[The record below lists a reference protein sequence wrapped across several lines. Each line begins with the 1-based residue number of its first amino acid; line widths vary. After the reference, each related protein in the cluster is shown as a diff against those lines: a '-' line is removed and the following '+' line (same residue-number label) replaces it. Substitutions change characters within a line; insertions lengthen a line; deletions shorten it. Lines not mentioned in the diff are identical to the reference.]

1 MNQHPDDLAVDRF
14 AAAMKEKL
22 ALARTKGRSGWEQCD
37 PANLSAMLHEHV
49 AKGDPRDVANFCMFL
64 WNRGKPISPCR
75 AIQDEP
81 FMPLMQ
87 FRIEIARLTEC
98 LERANS
104 QAEHFEREWYLR
116 GDEIEALKA
125 EKNKQA
131 EPVGYIHKDDLKEL
145 LSDNAIGHHWLTV
158 LFTLSDPDVVALY
171 THPAPAVAQ
180 EPVACVLAE
189 VAKATAKFPTWP
201 TDPLHALAVLGE
213 EFGELTQAVLQ
224 STYEPHKSTPD
235 DVKTEAIQTA
245 AMAMRFLMSH
255 ERYEYAKSE
264 QHVQGEHHGKN

>member
-1 MNQHPDDLAVDRF
+1 MNQHPDDLAVDKF

-22 ALARTKGRSGWEQCD
+22 AQARAKGRGGWEECD
-37 PANLSAMLHEHV
+37 SADLSAMLHEHV

-64 WNRGKPISPCR
+64 WSLGQPITQC
-75 AIQDEP
+75 
-81 FMPLMQ
+81 
-87 FRIEIARLTEC
+87 
-98 LERANS
+98 
-104 QAEHFEREWYLR
+104 HK
-116 GDEIEALKA
+116 ALA
-125 EKNKQA
+125 
-131 EPVGYIHKDDLKEL
+131 D
-145 LSDNAIGHHWLTV
+145 
-158 LFTLSDPDVVALY
+158 
-171 THPAPAVAQ
+171 AQ

-245 AMAMRFLMSH
+245 AMALRFLMSLNQ
-255 ERYEYAKSE
+255 YQFQCGE
-264 QHVQGEHHGKN
+264 QHHQATIAAAEALKGGGSVQASHVETRKEIAA

>member
-171 THPAPAVAQ
+171 THPAPAVAVNERLPRAAKKYFMSYCLDEASEFGPNDTGCSQ
-180 EPVACVLAE
+180 EQH
-189 VAKATAKFPTWP
+189 K
-201 TDPLHALAVLGE
+201 DALELGE
-213 EFGELTQAVLQ
+213 AIAAA
-224 STYEPHKSTPD
+224 
-235 DVKTEAIQTA
+235 EA
-245 AMAMRFLMSH
+245 
-255 ERYEYAKSE
+255 AKRG
-264 QHVQGEHHGKN
+264 V

>member
-64 WNRGKPISPCR
+64 WNLGQPITPSKPIQ
-75 AIQDEP
+75 AEP
-81 FMPLMQ
+81 FMPVMQ
-87 FRIEIARLTEC
+87 FRFEIARLTEC
-98 LERANS
+98 LKRANS

-125 EKNKQA
+125 ERNKQA

-171 THPAPAVAQ
+171 THPAPAVAVNERLLCAAKKYFMSYCQDEASEFGPDDTGCSQ
-180 EPVACVLAE
+180 EQH
-189 VAKATAKFPTWP
+189 K
-201 TDPLHALAVLGE
+201 DAVELGE
-213 EFGELTQAVLQ
+213 
-224 STYEPHKSTPD
+224 
-235 DVKTEAIQTA
+235 AITA
-245 AMAMRFLMSH
+245 AEA
-255 ERYEYAKSE
+255 AKG
-264 QHVQGEHHGKN
+264 GE

>member
-22 ALARTKGRSGWEQCD
+22 ALARTKGRTGWEQCD

-81 FMPLMQ
+81 FMPLMP

-131 EPVGYIHKDDLKEL
+131 ELVGYIHKDDLQEL
-145 LSDNAIGHHWLTV
+145 LSDNARGQHWLTV
-158 LFTLSDPDVVALY
+158 LFTHPDPEVVALY
-171 THPAPAVAQ
+171 THPAPAVAVN
-180 EPVACVLAE
+180 ERLLCA
-189 VAKATAKFPTWP
+189 AKKYFVSYCRDEAS
-201 TDPLHALAVLGE
+201 
-213 EFGELTQAVLQ
+213 EFG
-224 STYEPHKSTPD
+224 PD
-235 DVKTEAIQTA
+235 DTGCSQEQHKDAVELREAIA
-245 AMAMRFLMSH
+245 AADA
-255 ERYEYAKSE
+255 AKGG
-264 QHVQGEHHGKN
+264 V